1 MIVAKFLLVLC
12 KIAFME
18 LSPSPMVL
26 DQDVNDQER
35 GTIADH
41 EKRVGVINPVVE
53 IVMMITIERE
63 AENEKGIVIGI
74 EIATENVTE
83 SESIVIVRS

>member
-1 MIVAKFLLVLC
+1 
-12 KIAFME
+12 
-18 LSPSPMVL
+18 MVL

-63 AENEKGIVIGI
+63 AENEKGIVIGT

-83 SESIVIVRS
+83 SESIVIVRRKQNMVDMIR